1 MIFGIVLSVLCCE
14 LCVAPA
20 WIGSPVSSL
29 QAIQTRHEILSYIWI
44 NCFTA
49 HSRALLQNGQNV
61 RHLSDFNYHETLSLG
76 RVWWH
81 LWKYTER
88 EKTSKMAW
96 KSFESFSQKILNP
109 LVTTMGREK
118 GRLEHLTKIIQ
129 ISITFCKLLSFTG
142 LLSFCWAQQLCCC
155 VFDFDSIFALMRA
168 SLSSYNDEYS
178 KKLNRMNGKLD

>member
-1 MIFGIVLSVLCCE
+1 MCCCDEDRLACILSSGYPDATRNFLLV
-14 LCVAPA
+14 P
-20 WIGSPVSSL
+20 SSSL
-29 QAIQTRHEILSYIWI
+29 DKYIWI

-49 HSRALLQNGQNV
+49 HSRALLQNGKNV

-155 VFDFDSIFALMRA
+155 VFDFDSIFALLRA
-168 SLSSYNDEYS
+168 SLSS
-178 KKLNRMNGKLD
+178 